1 MSLFDWGYSS
11 AWTERFHPHRQAGL
25 AAARVAGASRGVF
38 ELETKNGRARGELAG
53 RLEYAAGSPLDLPV
67 TCDWVAVTQTDPA
80 LIIAVVERQSLF
92 TRVTDDGQTQ
102 PLAANIDV
110 AFLVCG
116 LDHDWNPRRLDR
128 YLVLAQEAGVM
139 PVAVLNK
146 RDLCPDPNKALRLAE
161 TVSKAVLISAHH
173 DDLAEKLG
181 AFLEPGQTAA
191 LLGSSGAGKS
201 TIVNALLGS
210 QVQATAA
217 LTGQHTTTTRTLI
230 QLPQGWLLLD
240 MPGLRA
246 VGVTGDTAAV
256 RDAFADIV
264 ALSANCRFA
273 NCAHSTEPG
282 CEVLEAV
289 NPERLAHYQ
298 KLLREAA
305 YQHERENPAA
315 ARAKKE
321 RWKKIHAAM
330 KKHRNK
336 RD

>member
-1 MSLFDWGYSS
+1 MG
-11 AWTERFHPHRQAGL
+11 AP
-25 AAARVAGASRGVF
+25 AA
-38 ELETKNGRARGELAG
+38 N
-53 RLEYAAGSPLDLPV
+53 SPADLPV
-67 TCDWVAVTQTDPA
+67 TGDWVAVTQTDPA

-128 YLVLAQEAGVM
+128 YLVLAQEARVM

-146 RDLCPDPNKALRLAE
+146 RDICPDPKEALRLAE
-161 TVSKAVLISAHH
+161 TVAKAVLISAHH

-181 AFLEPGQTAA
+181 GFLGPGQ
-191 LLGSSGAGKS
+191 
-201 TIVNALLGS
+201 
-210 QVQATAA
+210 TAA

-264 ALSANCRFA
+264 ALAANCRFA

-282 CEVLEAV
+282 CAVLEAV

-305 YQHERENPAA
+305 YQNERENPAA

-330 KKHRNK
+330 KKHPNK